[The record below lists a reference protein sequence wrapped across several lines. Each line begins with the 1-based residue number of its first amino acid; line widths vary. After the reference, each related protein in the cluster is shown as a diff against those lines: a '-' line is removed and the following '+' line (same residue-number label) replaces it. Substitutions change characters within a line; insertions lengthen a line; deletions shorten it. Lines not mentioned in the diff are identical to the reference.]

1 MVDKE
6 LTMTSD
12 EVLDY
17 IKNNFKEFDKVD
29 IAYNRVSAKGDV
41 LGVDLSDYRGKP
53 SCRVM
58 IALDGEIISDT
69 IEVDF
74 EEYKEDII
82 ELHHYPKDESKESVY
97 IEVIWLLL
105 LSSFFNFFYLLF
117 ILGML
122 MKRYD

>member
-82 ELHHYPKDESKESVY
+82 EFRHMPGGDEDKLIIVEAT
-97 IEVIWLLL
+97 L
-105 LSSFFNFFYLLF
+105 
-117 ILGML
+117 
-122 MKRYD
+122 